1 MSANVQFQT
10 RLTYKQVAELVRQLP
25 INDKRRLAKL
35 LEKENAI
42 QHPEL
47 LDESNLTPLQR
58 KTVANIRQGFKEL
71 KLMKEGKLQARPLS
85 DLLNEL

>member
-25 INDKRRLAKL
+25 ASDKRRLAKL

-47 LDESNLTPLQR
+47 LDESNLTP
-58 KTVANIRQGFKEL
+58 FS
-71 KLMKEGKLQARPLS
+71 ARPLPTS
-85 DLLNEL
+85 DRVLKN